1 MSSDNNFLIEFPA
14 DKDCIPFVQDF
25 FGDFLKSYDFS
36 KKFAEHTA
44 NESGAWFNSVMPTEK
59 MLHALPSV
67 SFSGRI
73 SGPTVQVQI
82 KTSDKKEFLTSINA
96 QNEEET

>member
-44 NESGAWFNSVMPTEK
+44 NESGAWFNSVMPSEK
-59 MLHALPSV
+59 TLHALPSV
-67 SFSGRI
+67 SFSATI
-73 SGPTVQVQI
+73 SGPTVKVQI
-82 KTSDKKEFLTSINA
+82 KTSEKKEFLTSISA